1 MTWNK
6 TYLKSLQNFHDDQLR
21 AWQAERL
28 DVFLSQGF
36 PHHKVES
43 WKYTNVAEIEK
54 RSFSFDESVDFNIS
68 NFILDDVYRVV
79 FVNGH
84 FSSALSDLSQLSSG
98 VLLSSLKIIQRDMAK
113 NLINETGY
121 ETPFSLLN
129 DSIFQDG
136 LFLYVPKNCQ
146 LKKPIYLIYLTEPT
160 RSLIMSQT
168 RHLIII
174 EEKAEAIIFENYQGA
189 NNITY
194 FNNLVTQVHV
204 KASANLHLYKLQQEG
219 DKAFHIANTKIH
231 QARDSQVMSCHITMG
246 GSLSRDDLNYSL
258 DESGAS
264 CQLFGFYHLKGNH
277 HIDNHSCIDHRVSH
291 CMSQQNYK
299 GIVADQSRAVF
310 NGKIVVH
317 PNASQTEARQTN
329 KNLLLSTEAEV
340 DTKPELEIYNDD
352 VKCSHGA
359 TVGQLNDVALFY
371 LQSRG
376 IDRVEAEN
384 MLTYAFA
391 NEIVEAL
398 PHPLITE
405 YIQKS
410 ITQQLS
416 IRHCSRGA
424 PRHHA

>member
-6 TYLKSLQNFHDDQLR
+6 IYLKSLRDLNNDQLC

-28 DVFLSQGF
+28 DAFLSQGF
-36 PHHKVES
+36 PHPKIEN
-43 WKYTNVAEIEK
+43 WKYTNVTEIEK
-54 RSFSFDESVDFNIS
+54 QSFSFDEPVDCDIS
-68 NFILDDVYRVV
+68 NFILDDVHRVV

-84 FSSALSDLSQLSSG
+84 FSSALSDLSQLPSE
-98 VLLSSLKIIQRDMAK
+98 VILSSLKITRDEMIK
-113 NLINETGY
+113 NLINETSY

-129 DSIFQDG
+129 ASFLQDG

-146 LKKPIYLIYLTEPT
+146 LERPIHLIYLTKPT
-160 RSLIMSQT
+160 RPLIMSQT

-174 EEKAEAIIFENYQGA
+174 EEKAKAAIFEDYRGA
-189 NNITY
+189 NDIAY
-194 FNNLVTQVHV
+194 FNNLVTQVHI

-219 DKAFHIANTKIH
+219 NEAFHIANTTIH
-231 QARDSQVMSCHITMG
+231 QARDSQVMSCHVAMG

-258 DESGAS
+258 DESGTS

-277 HIDNHSCIDHRVSH
+277 HIDNHSRIDHRVSR

-299 GIVADQSRAVF
+299 GIVADRSRAVF

-317 PNASQTEARQTN
+317 PNASQTGAHQTN

-352 VKCSHGA
+352 VQCTHGA
-359 TVGQLNDVALFY
+359 TVGQLNDEALFY

-376 IDRVEAEN
+376 IDRVAAEY
-384 MLTYAFA
+384 MLTCAFA
-391 NEIVEAL
+391 SEIVEAL
-398 PHPLITE
+398 PHPLIAE
-405 YIQKS
+405 CIQKS
-410 ITQQLS
+410 ITQRLLTTLL
-416 IRHCSRGA
+416 
-424 PRHHA
+424 PRSVCHHA